1 MTAIPPAPADQGP
14 SDPGPLDASGIAP
27 AWIAVDW
34 GTTNLRAWAMS
45 AADRPM
51 TRAESDR
58 GMARLSGPAA
68 FEPAL
73 LALVGPWLGGRKV
86 SVIACGMAGARQGW
100 REAPYAR
107 TPCPPLAGDL
117 VPAPVTTPGLSVLIV
132 PGLAQDDPADVMR
145 GEETQIAGYLRQT
158 AGRDGFLCLPGT
170 HTKWVHLAAGRIEG
184 FRTVMTGELFATL
197 STQTVLRHS
206 VTTQGWDDVAFTTA
220 LAEGMARPGAL
231 TARLF
236 GLRADGLLHGAA
248 PETARARLSGLLIGA
263 ELAATRPFWEE
274 RDVTIIGAG
283 PLARLY
289 QTALSTQDVRARLAD
304 ATAVTLAGLTAARH
318 RAGASA

>member
-1 MTAIPPAPADQGP
+1 MTIP
-14 SDPGPLDASGIAP
+14 AP

-45 AADRPM
+45 AADRPL
-51 TRAESDR
+51 AEAQSDR

-68 FEPAL
+68 FEAAL
-73 LALVGPWLGGRKV
+73 LDLIGPWRDGRPLA
-86 SVIACGMAGARQGW
+86 VIACGMVGARQGW

-107 TPCPPLAGDL
+107 TPCPPLAADL
-117 VPAPVTTPGLSVLIV
+117 VPAPATTPGLRVLIV

-158 AGRDGFLCLPGT
+158 AGRDGILCLPGT
-170 HTKWVHLAAGRIEG
+170 HTKWVRLSAGRIET

-197 STQTVLRHS
+197 ATQTVLRHS
-206 VTTQGWDDVAFTTA
+206 VAAEGWDDPAFATA
-220 LAEGMARPGAL
+220 LAEGLARPGDL

-236 GLRADGLLHGAA
+236 GLRAESLLHGAA

-263 ELAATRPFWEE
+263 ELAATRPFWQ
-274 RDVTIIGAG
+274 DDSVTIIGAG
-283 PLARLY
+283 RLARLY
-289 QTALSTQDVRARLAD
+289 QTALGAQGARAQTVD
-304 ATAVTLAGLTAARH
+304 ATAVTLAGLTAAR
-318 RAGASA
+318 RSQDIAA